1 MSSVAEPSSGVKIN
15 GSHTRLLYWCHGV
28 DGRFVSLDTRGGALT
43 CCKSSAIGSNT
54 AAHKKN
60 QVSKLKLFL
69 QHLTNV
75 KELAAK

>member
-43 CCKSSAIGSNT
+43 CCLNSALSLLQPTKKPGFKIET
-54 AAHKKN
+54 VFAALN
-60 QVSKLKLFL
+60 
-69 QHLTNV
+69 
-75 KELAAK
+75 

>member
-54 AAHKKN
+54 AAHKKKPGFKIET
-60 QVSKLKLFL
+60 VF
-69 QHLTNV
+69 
-75 KELAAK
+75 AALN

>member
-1 MSSVAEPSSGVKIN
+1 MDHVSSVAEPSSGVKIN

-43 CCKSSAIGSNT
+43 CCKLCCSV
-54 AAHKKN
+54 AHKKI
-60 QVSKLKLFL
+60 QGSKLKLFL